1 MEKFSKVLWGLVF
14 IAIGII
20 IGMNALGITSINIF
34 FDGWWTLFIIIP
46 CFIGL
51 FENEKEGK
59 VGNIIGM
66 VIGVALFLAT
76 REIISFEIIAKM
88 ILPLILVAIGLS
100 MIFNETIKSKV
111 AEKVK
116 EGKKNGLESIVAT
129 FAEQKVKK
137 DDEEFKGANLDAV
150 FGSIVLDLKK
160 ANIEKEAVIKASS
173 IFGGIEIIVPTDVN
187 IKVKST
193 PIFGGVSNKTTNSK
207 ENQKTIYIESFCMF
221 GGVDIK

>member
-173 IFGGIEIIVPTDVN
+173 IFGGIEIKVPTDVN